1 MGAALGA
8 AHAGIALGPQTVH
21 KHVSMLPQE
30 HIRQS
35 PQRSCFCQQG
45 TRAFVSKAL
54 LHMPALLTKAR
65 RYCICQQGARACYQ
79 GAARSRVHMGSAVHS
94 PSWITEPTATPHCA
108 CTNITRTHTPVDLQ
122 QGAALHAIAPPVC
135 RKKQVPAAKEIRMH
149 IRT

>member
-1 MGAALGA
+1 
-8 AHAGIALGPQTVH
+8 
-21 KHVSMLPQE
+21 
-30 HIRQS
+30 
-35 PQRSCFCQQG
+35 
-45 TRAFVSKAL
+45 
-54 LHMPALLTKAR
+54 MPALLTKAR

-135 RKKQVPAAKEIRMH
+135 RKKQVPAAKEIRHMQ
-149 IRT
+149 RAVGQTTKLRDRGQNPKADAGVNSRADGQRGQCRRKC